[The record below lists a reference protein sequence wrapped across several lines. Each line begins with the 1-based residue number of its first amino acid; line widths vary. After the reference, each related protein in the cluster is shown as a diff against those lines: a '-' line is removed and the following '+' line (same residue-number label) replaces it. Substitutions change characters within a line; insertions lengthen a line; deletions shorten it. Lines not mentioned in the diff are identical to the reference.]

1 MMRSTISPNQKKR
14 LPKPI
19 TVTFVAVFWILVW
32 QIVYYIV
39 GSDIIVASPISTFKR
54 VIELGSTAYFWACT
68 LNSILHI
75 LCGFLLALIVSIVLA
90 ALCSKSKLLYTL
102 FSPIIKLI
110 KATPVASFIV
120 LALFWLS
127 SGVSSFIAFLMVMPL
142 IFTNLVEGFKNVDP
156 SLLEM
161 AKVYRFSRLK
171 KIRLI
176 YIPSIM
182 PYFVSACSV
191 GLGFAW
197 KSGIAAE
204 VIGLPKTSLGLEIY
218 NAKIYLET
226 VDIFALTAVIIIL
239 SVIMEKGFM
248 FLLKKLSNRI
258 LKGGGKS

>member
-1 MMRSTISPNQKKR
+1 MMHSTSYPNKKR

-19 TVTFVAVFWILVW
+19 TITLVAVFWILVW
-32 QIVYYIV
+32 QIVYYVV

-75 LCGFLLALIVSIVLA
+75 LGGFLLALVVSIILA
-90 ALCSKSKLLYTL
+90 ALCSKSNVLHTL
-102 FSPIIKLI
+102 FSPIIKLV

-142 IFTNLVEGFKNVDP
+142 IFTNLVEGFKNIDP
-156 SLLEM
+156 ALLEM
-161 AKVYRFSRLK
+161 AKIYRISIFK

-176 YIPSIM
+176 YVPSIM

-226 VDIFALTAVIIIL
+226 VDIFALTAVIIVL

-248 FLLKKLSNRI
+248 FLLKKLSKKI
-258 LKGGGKS
+258 LKGGGN